1 MSGEDADGNESESGD
16 DELVAVDPSAVWP
29 EDAADVEEGVLANW
43 FVREGARVASGET
56 ICEIQVEKVSV
67 DVPSPAAGTLAS
79 VEVRDNG
86 TFRRGDALGFVR
98 PG

>member
-1 MSGEDADGNESESGD
+1 MSGEDADGNEDEGGD
-16 DELVAVDPSAVWP
+16 DLVAIDPGAVWP
-29 EDAADVEEGVLANW
+29 EDAADVEEGVVANW
-43 FVREGARVASGET
+43 FVREGAGVEAGET

-67 DVPSPAAGTLAS
+67 DVPSPATGTLAS

-86 TFRRGDALGFVR
+86 TFRRGDALGYVR